1 MGQKKVEPIL
11 CMESLMKRRPSMD
24 RAKHGKILEEH
35 LKDRRLFTMN
45 NLSTTFWIP
54 KDLFYKETTWA
65 TRKQGNDL
73 SYKETT
79 WLQGRDLG
87 YKETT

>member
-1 MGQKKVEPIL
+1 
-11 CMESLMKRRPSMD
+11 
-24 RAKHGKILEEH
+24 
-35 LKDRRLFTMN
+35 MN
-45 NLSTTFWIP
+45 NLSTTFRIP

-79 WLQGRDLG
+79 WLQGKDLG

>member
-1 MGQKKVEPIL
+1 MRQRPI
-11 CMESLMKRRPSMD
+11 MN
-24 RAKHGKILEEH
+24 RAKHEKILEEH